1 MNKLLCNITLAF
13 ALMLSLPSYSNN
25 NNEGNGNVMGCI
37 KQNVS
42 MPKTAL
48 EYFGRDYEF
57 RNSLPGLPKK
67 LSDVE
72 GLEIG
77 SFKTND
83 GVCLSYWKAGKG
95 TPLIF
100 VPGWSSNGAEYINL
114 IYLLKEHFEVYV
126 LDQRNHGL
134 SEKLYFENHI
144 SRLSADLN
152 DFINALGIDKAHI
165 CGWSMGCS
173 VTWGYIDLYGDDKI
187 NKLIFIDEAPSIY
200 CHSDWTQEERI
211 KAGAFTNSAE
221 RMIALFTKAEP
232 VSRLIVDTDLF
243 DHYVTE
249 SAPAFE
255 NSHLF
260 AEELVPPVMESL
272 KHVQFNHIMNDW
284 RDVISNK
291 IHKPTLVVSGE
302 FSNWV
307 ESQRWIADTVT
318 DGRAIIY
325 TKEEHGD
332 HFLHLKEPV
341 KFSEQIKSFLQ
352 D

>member
-1 MNKLLCNITLAF
+1 MNRLFFSIMLLF
-13 ALMLSLPSYSNN
+13 ALASTFPFYGNN
-25 NNEGNGNVMGCI
+25 KNNGTEKV
-37 KQNVS
+37 KQTTGKT
-42 MPKTAL
+42 KTAL

-57 RNSLPGLPKK
+57 SNKISGLPEK
-67 LSDVE
+67 LSDVQ

-83 GVCLSYWKAGKG
+83 GVSLSYWKAGKG

-134 SEKLYFENHI
+134 SDKLHIDNNI

-152 DFINALGIDKAHI
+152 DFINAIGVDKAHI
-165 CGWSMGCS
+165 CGWSMGCA
-173 VTWGYIDLYGDDKI
+173 VTWGYIDLYGDSKI
-187 NKLIFIDEAPSIY
+187 EKLIFIDEPASIY
-200 CHSDWTQEERI
+200 CHSDWTQDERM
-211 KAGAFTNSAE
+211 KAGAFTTSAE
-221 RMIALFTKAEP
+221 RMIELYIETKP
-232 VSRLIVDTDLF
+232 VNRLIVDTDIF
-243 DHYVTE
+243 DHYVTDG
-249 SAPAFE
+249 APAFE

-272 KHVQFNHIMNDW
+272 KHVLFSHIMTDW

-302 FSNWV
+302 YSNWV
-307 ESQRWIADTVT
+307 EGQQWISETVKNS
-318 DGRAIIY
+318 RVIIY

-332 HFLHLKEPV
+332 HFLHLKNPV
-341 KFSEQIKSFLQ
+341 RFSGQIRSFLNE
-352 D
+352 